1 MALDKNIIAAAR
13 NQVLQSDDNIAKMIK
28 DVRGESMGDHEVHE
42 HVEKAIAE
50 ATRNRI
56 LEAVEDDDF
65 DLNLDDDDLDLDLD
79 LDFDSDNNDS
89 GEGDGGTDFDFDSD
103 DEGAD
108 SGTDSGA
115 DGELEGDDFKNSA
128 IDPEAIKA
136 EVEASTAAGSSVAAS
151 LIKSIGHFF
160 EVGRVDYL
168 DTIDALYKKSIDTG
182 THRDTYNLLTFVKF
196 IGCSD
201 LTAAFAFLDIP
212 NTDLSE
218 VFSHLSLSD
227 DKYCTV
233 DGIFYKSTFNNDSI
247 LTWPWRNLRPSIDVF
262 RDCPYNNLQ
271 INKVAGRKILM
282 LPGIDKTRESEIS
295 TFSSAAIEAIKK
307 ANKSNE

>member
-56 LEAVEDDDF
+56 LEAAGDDDF

-79 LDFDSDNNDS
+79 LDFDSDNNSS
-89 GEGDGGTDFDFDSD
+89 GEGDGDTDFDFDGD

-108 SGTDSGA
+108 NGA
-115 DGELEGDDFKNSA
+115 DGELEGDDFENSA

-136 EVEASTAAGSSVAAS
+136 EVEASTASGSSVAAS

-247 LTWPWRNLRPSIDVF
+247 LKWPWRNLRPSIDVF

-271 INKVAGRKILM
+271 INKVAGRKVLM

-295 TFSSAAIEAIKK
+295 TFSGAAIEAIRK
-307 ANKSNE
+307 ANKSDE

>member
-13 NQVLQSDDNIAKMIK
+13 NQVLQCDDNIAKMIK

-65 DLNLDDDDLDLDLD
+65 DLNLDDDLDLD
-79 LDFDSDNNDS
+79 LDFDSDLDSDNNS
-89 GEGDGGTDFDFDSD
+89 TSEGDSDTDFDFDGD
-103 DEGAD
+103 DG
-108 SGTDSGA
+108 GTDSGA
-115 DGELEGDDFKNSA
+115 DGELEGDDFESSI

-136 EVEASTAAGSSVAAS
+136 EVEASTASGSSVAAS

-247 LTWPWRNLRPSIDVF
+247 LTWPWRSLRPSIDVF

-295 TFSSAAIEAIKK
+295 TFSGAAIEAIRK
-307 ANKSNE
+307 ANKSGE

>member
-13 NQVLQSDDNIAKMIK
+13 NQVLQCDDNIAKMIK

-79 LDFDSDNNDS
+79 LDFDSDNDS
-89 GEGDGGTDFDFDSD
+89 AGESDGDTDFDFDGD

-108 SGTDSGA
+108 SGTD
-115 DGELEGDDFKNSA
+115 GELEGDDFESSI

-136 EVEASTAAGSSVAAS
+136 EVEASTASGSSVAAS

-218 VFSHLSLSD
+218 VFSHLSLAD

-295 TFSSAAIEAIKK
+295 TFSGAAIEAIRK
-307 ANKSNE
+307 ANKSDE

>member
-13 NQVLQSDDNIAKMIK
+13 NQVLQCDDNIAKMIK

-79 LDFDSDNNDS
+79 LDFDSDNNSS
-89 GEGDGGTDFDFDSD
+89 GEGADDTDFGFDGD

-108 SGTDSGA
+108 SGTD
-115 DGELEGDDFKNSA
+115 GELEGDDFESST

-136 EVEASTAAGSSVAAS
+136 EVEASTASGSSVAAS

-295 TFSSAAIEAIKK
+295 TFSGAAIEAIRK
-307 ANKSNE
+307 ANKSGE

>member
-13 NQVLQSDDNIAKMIK
+13 NEVGHGDDNIAKMIK

-79 LDFDSDNNDS
+79 LDFDSDSNSS
-89 GEGDGGTDFDFDSD
+89 GEGDTADTDFDFDGD
-103 DEGAD
+103 DEGA
-108 SGTDSGA
+108 DSGA
-115 DGELEGDDFKNSA
+115 DGELEGDDFESSI

-136 EVEASTAAGSSVAAS
+136 EVEASTASGSSVAAS

-295 TFSSAAIEAIKK
+295 TFSGAAIEAIKK
-307 ANKSNE
+307 ANKSDE

>member
-13 NQVLQSDDNIAKMIK
+13 NQVLQCDDNIAKMIK
-28 DVRGESMGDHEVHE
+28 DVRGESMGDREVHE

-56 LEAVEDDDF
+56 LEAAGDDDF

-79 LDFDSDNNDS
+79 LDFGSDDNSS

-108 SGTDSGA
+108 NRA
-115 DGELEGDDFKNSA
+115 DGELEGDDFGSSI

-136 EVEASTAAGSSVAAS
+136 EVEASTASGSSVAAS

-247 LTWPWRNLRPSIDVF
+247 LKWPWRNLRPSIDVF

-271 INKVAGRKILM
+271 INKVAGRKVLM

-295 TFSSAAIEAIKK
+295 TFSSAAIEAIRK
-307 ANKSNE
+307 ANKYNE

>member
-13 NQVLQSDDNIAKMIK
+13 NQVLQCDDNIAKMIK

-56 LEAVEDDDF
+56 LEAVGDDDF

-79 LDFDSDNNDS
+79 FDSDNNS
-89 GEGDGGTDFDFDSD
+89 ASEGDNDTDFDFDD
-103 DEGAD
+103 DE
-108 SGTDSGA
+108 GTDSGA
-115 DGELEGDDFKNSA
+115 DGELEGDDFESSI

-136 EVEASTAAGSSVAAS
+136 EVEASTASGSSVAAS

-227 DKYCTV
+227 DKYCIV

-247 LTWPWRNLRPSIDVF
+247 LTWPWRNLRPSIDAF

-271 INKVAGRKILM
+271 INKIAGRKILM

-295 TFSSAAIEAIKK
+295 AFSGRAIEAIRK
-307 ANKSNE
+307 ANKSDE

>member
-1 MALDKNIIAAAR
+1 MVLDKNIIVAAR
-13 NQVLQSDDNIAKMIK
+13 NQVLQGDDNIAKIIK

-56 LEAVEDDDF
+56 LEAVSDDDPDW
-65 DLNLDDDDLDLDLD
+65 DLDGWDLDDDDFGSGDGDGD
-79 LDFDSDNNDS
+79 GDANYDFD
-89 GEGDGGTDFDFDSD
+89 GDGEEAGS
-103 DEGAD
+103 GA
-108 SGTDSGA
+108 GSGA
-115 DGELEGDDFKNSA
+115 DGELEGDDFEDSI

-136 EVEASTAAGSSVAAS
+136 EVGASTASGSSAAAG
-151 LIKSIGHFF
+151 LIRSIGHFF

-196 IGCSD
+196 IGCTD

-218 VFSHLSLSD
+218 VFSHLAMSEGR
-227 DKYCTV
+227 YCVV

-247 LTWPWRNLRPSIDVF
+247 LAWPWRNLYPTTDAF
-262 RDCPYNNLQ
+262 RGCPYSNLQ
-271 INKVAGRKILM
+271 VNKIAGRKVLK
-282 LPGIDKTRESEIS
+282 LPGIDKAREDEIS
-295 TFSSAAIEAIKK
+295 TFSSKAIEAIRK
-307 ANKSNE
+307 ANTPEE